1 MPSEPITDRAQTP
14 RTPNA
19 ENATAVSVLELLEPI
34 TRIGVETE
42 LSRYPVHNLAKK
54 GAVNIQITKRRHDG
68 VIDLKW
74 EVSYSDRYGQARQQ
88 AYKLDTIVVNR
99 RIDEEGRPLPK
110 FIKIGSLNDLCKDL
124 GLSTGGKNKAI
135 VKKGMLQNASAF
147 ISAKLKYR
155 TSDGGERTLEA
166 GFTRYSVVFTGE
178 KLPDGRE
185 ADAIYIVLNEP
196 YREVLNNAPIR
207 PLNYGYLKS
216 LGPSAQRFYEII
228 SSRVYAAIR
237 NKNSLARISYSE
249 FCTYSALTRHMDHE
263 NFRVQMAKV
272 HRPHLKSGYITRITY
287 EPISSEADEDGP
299 DWMMCYKP
307 GPRAQAEYM
316 TFARKSKRLQ
326 ADGNEIEA
334 EATPLELGID
344 ETVLAS
350 ADPATPSIAEH
361 SLEPELVSRG
371 VSPNKARTL
380 LAATAEGQRVMDQL
394 EWADQLLATEP
405 KRFKNPAGFYVYVLG
420 ENVTP
425 PPEFESSAQRAE
437 RAQARKSRDAE
448 YSRQAQLRIGYD
460 EFCHARVEQV
470 AKGLTSLELK
480 EISARK
486 RQKMSVSI
494 QSFSQMTADNQR
506 NLIWNAVKAEVKPRV
521 ELPSF
526 EEFVAMREQ
535 MTPVKGSRRAGKGAV
550 APDGNRRVGKAAVKA
565 TAKRKAS
572 PKQQQEL
579 FGFAESAETS
589 KERNEARNYLLTGH
603 PDQLR
608 FHKMLDEGRYE
619 EFNRESEKVLAA
631 RAKK

>member
-1 MPSEPITDRAQTP
+1 MPTALIPDRIPHT
-14 RTPNA
+14 
-19 ENATAVSVLELLEPI
+19 ENSTTVSMLELFEPI

-216 LGPSAQRFYEII
+216 LAPSAQRFYEII

-237 NKNSLARISYSE
+237 NKNSMARIAYSE
-249 FCTYSALTRHMDHE
+249 FCTYSALTRHLDHE
-263 NFRVQMAKV
+263 NFRVQMSKV
-272 HRPHLKSGYITRITY
+272 HRPHLKSGYISRVSY
-287 EPISSEADEDGP
+287 EPIAVEADEDGP
-299 DWMMCYKP
+299 DWMMSYKP

-316 TFARKSKRLQ
+316 TFARKNKRLQ
-326 ADGNEIEA
+326 ADGGEIEA
-334 EATPLELGID
+334 DAPPLEPGIG
-344 ETVLAS
+344 EPAPAVGK
-350 ADPATPSIAEH
+350 PATTEH
-361 SLEPELVSRG
+361 PLEPELVARG
-371 VSPNKARTL
+371 VSPNKAHSIL
-380 LAATAEGQRVMDQL
+380 SSIAAGQRVADQL
-394 EWADQLLATEP
+394 EWADQLLASEP
-405 KRFKNPAGFYVYVLG
+405 KRFKNPAGFYVYVLS
-420 ENVTP
+420 ENVAP
-425 PPEFESSAQRAE
+425 PPEFESSGQRAE
-437 RAQARKSRDAE
+437 REQARRSSDAHD
-448 YSRQAQLRIGYD
+448 SRQAQLRTGYE
-460 EFCHARVEQV
+460 EFCHARVEQF
-470 AKGLTSLELK
+470 AHSLTSLELK
-480 EISARK
+480 EISASK
-486 RQKMSVSI
+486 RQKLSASI
-494 QSFSQMTADNQR
+494 QSFAQMTAENQR
-506 NLIWNAVKAEVKPRV
+506 HLIWNAVKAEVKPRV
-521 ELPSF
+521 DLPSF
-526 EEFVAMREQ
+526 EEFVA
-535 MTPVKGSRRAGKGAV
+535 SRPV
-550 APDGNRRVGKAAVKA
+550 APAENRAVTPKP
-565 TAKRKAS
+565 RKA
-572 PKQQQEL
+572 PKAKPQQQAEQKVL
-579 FGFAESAETS
+579 FGPE
-589 KERNEARNYLLTGH
+589 
-603 PDQLR
+603 
-608 FHKMLDEGRYE
+608 
-619 EFNRESEKVLAA
+619 
-631 RAKK
+631 

>member
-1 MPSEPITDRAQTP
+1 MF
-14 RTPNA
+14 
-19 ENATAVSVLELLEPI
+19 ELLEPI

-216 LGPSAQRFYEII
+216 LAPSAQRFYEII

-237 NKNSLARISYSE
+237 NKNSLARIAYSE

-287 EPISSEADEDGP
+287 EPISSEDGEDGL

-316 TFARKSKRLQ
+316 TFARKNKRLQ
-326 ADGNEIEA
+326 ADGNEIEV

-344 ETVLAS
+344 ETAAPAS
-350 ADPATPSIAEH
+350 APEH
-361 SLEPELVSRG
+361 PLEPELVSRG

-380 LAATAEGQRVMDQL
+380 LAATAEGQRVVDQL
-394 EWADQLLATEP
+394 EWADQLLSKEP
-405 KRFKNPAGFYVYVLG
+405 KRFKNPAGFYVYVLS

-437 RAQARKSRDAE
+437 RAQARKSSDAE

-460 EFCHARVEQV
+460 EFCHARVEQFT
-470 AKGLTSLELK
+470 KGLTSLELK

-486 RQKMSVSI
+486 RQKMGASI

-526 EEFVAMREQ
+526 EEFVATRVRMK
-535 MTPVKGSRRAGKGAV
+535 PVKDARRAGKGTL
-550 APDGNRRVGKAAVKA
+550 APDGNRGMAKAAAKA
-565 TAKRKAS
+565 AAEGKLK
-572 PKQQQEL
+572 PQQQEL
-579 FGFAESAETS
+579 LVFEESVETG

-619 EFNRESEKVLAA
+619 EFNRESEKLLAV
-631 RAKK
+631 RGKK

>member
-1 MPSEPITDRAQTP
+1 MPSEPITERAQTP
-14 RTPNA
+14 RTSNA
-19 ENATAVSVLELLEPI
+19 ENATAVSMFELLEPI

-263 NFRVQMAKV
+263 NFRVQMSKV
-272 HRPHLKSGYITRITY
+272 HRPHLKSGYITRVTY

-316 TFARKSKRLQ
+316 TFARKNKRLQ
-326 ADGNEIEA
+326 ADGNEIEVEA
-334 EATPLELGID
+334 ATPLELGID
-344 ETVLAS
+344 EAVLAS
-350 ADPATPSIAEH
+350 AEPATASMPEH
-361 SLEPELVSRG
+361 PLEPHLISRG

-380 LAATAEGQRVMDQL
+380 LASTAEGQRVMDQL

-405 KRFKNPAGFYVYVLG
+405 KRFKNPAGFYVYVLS

-425 PPEFESSAQRAE
+425 PPEFESSTQRAE
-437 RAQARKSRDAE
+437 REQARKSSDAE
-448 YSRQAQLRIGYD
+448 YSRQAQLRISY
-460 EFCHARVEQV
+460 EELCHTRVEKFT
-470 AKGLTSLELK
+470 KGLTSLELK

-486 RQKMSVSI
+486 RQKMSASI

-526 EEFVAMREQ
+526 EEFVATRQRMA
-535 MTPVKGSRRAGKGAV
+535 PVKAPKRAGRGTL
-550 APDGNRRVGKAAVKA
+550 APDGNRGMAKAAAKA
-565 TAKRKAS
+565 K
-572 PKQQQEL
+572 PKPQQQAL
-579 FGFAESAETS
+579 LGFEESAETG

-619 EFNRESEKVLAA
+619 EFNRESEKLLAA
-631 RAKK
+631 REKK